1 MIKSVD
7 DCVFFS
13 GTVGIGAPGNP
24 LYGASVPAHLR
35 TPVLRHSASIPASTT
50 MATNFYQAPS
60 GPQMSQQPTGPH
72 FVQSNNA
79 SAAMTAMAATNKYFN
94 NNSINNN
101 QTAATQSPL
110 MNHAYN
116 AQSMQQQAPS
126 LPISTV
132 PETPPNMQ
140 HLINYAQMPTLNVHK
155 RPVQEENSSE
165 VGEDDVFD

>member
-1 MIKSVD
+1 
-7 DCVFFS
+7 
-13 GTVGIGAPGNP
+13 
-24 LYGASVPAHLR
+24 
-35 TPVLRHSASIPASTT
+35 

-60 GPQMSQQPTGPH
+60 GPQMSQQPAGPH

-165 VGEDDVFD
+165 VGEDDVFDWRPNLDDLSSWPDLTQQFKALAMKRTQFLAICLYISKVDFAA